1 MRNEIFRNE
10 KLFLDNANYRDYVYD
25 HSQTLSKYL
34 ISPNTDKF
42 VEENF
47 TKNHFSNRRL
57 NELFY
62 EQVQPTLNN
71 EDLNSMMYSVENR
84 SPFLNKKIFDFCF
97 SIPSDLLIENGYT
110 KYLVRESMKGI
121 LNEDIRTDR
130 VKKGFNCSIKSL
142 IDFSD
147 KNIIDYLF
155 DSNSEIFSY
164 INIKEFK
171 KLFKEDLTKNH
182 FSKFIFVF

>member
-1 MRNEIFRNE
+1 
-10 KLFLDNANYRDYVYD
+10 
-25 HSQTLSKYL
+25 
-34 ISPNTDKF
+34 
-42 VEENF
+42 
-47 TKNHFSNRRL
+47 
-57 NELFY
+57 
-62 EQVQPTLNN
+62 
-71 EDLNSMMYSVENR
+71 
-84 SPFLNKKIFDFCF
+84 
-97 SIPSDLLIENGYT
+97 
-110 KYLVRESMKGI
+110 MKGI

-147 KNIIDYLF
+147 KNTIDYLF

-182 FSKFIFVF
+182 FSKFIFVFLSSKIFLEQNN

>member
-1 MRNEIFRNE
+1 
-10 KLFLDNANYRDYVYD
+10 
-25 HSQTLSKYL
+25 
-34 ISPNTDKF
+34 
-42 VEENF
+42 
-47 TKNHFSNRRL
+47 
-57 NELFY
+57 
-62 EQVQPTLNN
+62 
-71 EDLNSMMYSVENR
+71 MMYSVENR
-84 SPFLNKKIFDFCF
+84 SPFLNKKIFDFCY

-110 KYLVRESMKGI
+110 KYLIRESMKGI

-147 KNIIDYLF
+147 KNTIDYLF

-182 FSKFIFVF
+182 FSKFIFVFLSSKIFLEQNN

>member
-1 MRNEIFRNE
+1 M
-10 KLFLDNANYRDYVYD
+10 
-25 HSQTLSKYL
+25 
-34 ISPNTDKF
+34 
-42 VEENF
+42 
-47 TKNHFSNRRL
+47 
-57 NELFY
+57 
-62 EQVQPTLNN
+62 QPTLNN

-84 SPFLNKKIFDFCF
+84 SPFLNKKIFDFCY

-182 FSKFIFVF
+182 FSKFIFVFLSSKIFLEQNN

>member
-42 VEENF
+42 VEEKF
-47 TKNHFSNRRL
+47 HKNHFSNRRL

-71 EDLNSMMYSVENR
+71 GGS
-84 SPFLNKKIFDFCF
+84 
-97 SIPSDLLIENGYT
+97 
-110 KYLVRESMKGI
+110 
-121 LNEDIRTDR
+121 
-130 VKKGFNCSIKSL
+130 
-142 IDFSD
+142 
-147 KNIIDYLF
+147 
-155 DSNSEIFSY
+155 
-164 INIKEFK
+164 
-171 KLFKEDLTKNH
+171 
-182 FSKFIFVF
+182 